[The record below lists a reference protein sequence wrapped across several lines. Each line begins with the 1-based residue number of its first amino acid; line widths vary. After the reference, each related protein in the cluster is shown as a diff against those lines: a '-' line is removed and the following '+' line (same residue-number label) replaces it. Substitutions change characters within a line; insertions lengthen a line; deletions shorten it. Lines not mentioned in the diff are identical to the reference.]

1 MSRVDEVA
9 KILGCT
15 GSNVCYLLRGGRIKG
30 TKTKAGWIVSDEAI
44 HEYLTS
50 PPPKPS
56 KPPKH
61 KLHKGQRFGYWTV
74 LAPELT
80 KTASGQWQVLCQCVC
95 GNVRKVLLFSLLRG
109 RSKSC
114 GCRRTE
120 KPSREQLEGRTKGQV
135 LMRQIHD
142 AGLAPRYLG
151 KEANRNNRTGHIG
164 VCWRE
169 PVHKFYA
176 YIMVNRKQISL
187 GLYEKLDDAIAARKA
202 GEEKY
207 FKSRQEKVE
216 EIKRGTSK

>member
-1 MSRVDEVA
+1 MEPSTHSR
-9 KILGCT
+9 C
-15 GSNVCYLLRGGRIKG
+15 C
-30 TKTKAGWIVSDEAI
+30 
-44 HEYLTS
+44 
-50 PPPKPS
+50 
-56 KPPKH
+56 
-61 KLHKGQRFGYWTV
+61 
-74 LAPELT
+74 
-80 KTASGQWQVLCQCVC
+80 
-95 GNVRKVLLFSLLRG
+95 
-109 RSKSC
+109 KSC

-120 KPSREQLEGRTKGQV
+120 KPSPEQLEGRSKGQV
-135 LMRQIHD
+135 LMSRIHN

-151 KEANRNNRTGHIG
+151 KEANQNNRTGHIG

-202 GEEKY
+202 GEGKY